1 MRSYGISGLQ
11 AYIRNHVKLAKR
23 FETLVKK
30 DSRFEVCNDVV
41 VREYFFNIIHRIR
54 YIYASHSHHHIYI
67 LYSLQL
73 GLVCFRAKGSDKL
86 NQKLLSTINDSGKIH
101 MIPAR
106 VNQRYTIRFA
116 LSAPN
121 ATARDVGKLFLLVFN
136 FTFVFLGSL
145 LKTFNL
151 QISLNKIFFGNCISL
166 IIV

>member
-23 FETLVKK
+23 FEALVRK

-41 VREYFFNIIHRIR
+41 VRKFLLYLLS
-54 YIYASHSHHHIYI
+54 YIVRVTIY
-67 LYSLQL
+67 LLRGSLQL

-121 ATARDVGKLFLLVFN
+121 ATARDVGKLFL
-136 FTFVFLGSL
+136 
-145 LKTFNL
+145 
-151 QISLNKIFFGNCISL
+151 
-166 IIV
+166 